1 MQLVHWQWYEFHDD
15 AQTSP
20 CHALDCRGCMCCHD
34 KAHCIYF
41 KLLIKTVCLEL
52 SFFHCAL
59 KKIEARG
66 MMQKCA
72 LCVWDSGN
80 DKIRRHIIYRKARVE
95 QQLNVTQGGCSQPD
109 LIVTSCNVLMY
120 LDTKVNQLWSDCH
133 SNWQFKALLSNCLL
147 LWCEMQSAQSWLP
160 FVAAICTLLMHF
172 IKSAMSF
179 PPPPSVFFLS
189 LWRLFWLPSVL
200 DFVIC
205 KSNESKGKEK
215 QWCCHRRTEWQPD
228 RRVKSTHHGE
238 KNPVCF
244 VSKARIRIQREI
256 TFQF

>member
-80 DKIRRHIIYRKARVE
+80 DKIRRHIIYRTARVE
-95 QQLNVTQGGCSQPD
+95 QQLNVTQGGCEQPG
-109 LIVTSCNVLMY
+109 LIVTVILQRFDVRGHFSKSTLKWLSQQPAVQSPVIKLFTTMMR
-120 LDTKVNQLWSDCH
+120 DTISAVTTLLCCCDLYTFDAFYRVSDVF
-133 SNWQFKALLSNCLL
+133 SPSTFFLLAL
-147 LWCEMQSAQSWLP
+147 
-160 FVAAICTLLMHF
+160 FVA
-172 IKSAMSF
+172 
-179 PPPPSVFFLS
+179 
-189 LWRLFWLPSVL
+189 SVL
-200 DFVIC
+200 TPFGFGLC
-205 KSNESKGKEK
+205 KSNESKWKEK
-215 QWCCHRRTEWQPD
+215 QWCCHRLTEWQPD
-228 RRVKSTHHGE
+228 RQVKSTCHAE
-238 KNPVCF
+238 KNSVCF
-244 VSKARIRIQREI
+244 VSKARIRIQTEI
-256 TFQF
+256 TFQI